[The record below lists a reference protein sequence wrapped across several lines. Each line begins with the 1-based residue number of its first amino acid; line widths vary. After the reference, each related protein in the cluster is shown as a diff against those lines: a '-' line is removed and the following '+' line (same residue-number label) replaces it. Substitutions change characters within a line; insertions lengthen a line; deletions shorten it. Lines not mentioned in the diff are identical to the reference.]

1 MSKEKVQEI
10 FSHVDMSKID
20 LTSFKISEK
29 KFNELSHLYR
39 NRVILS
45 CFAIV
50 RRSESPHD
58 EYRVAFDMLKKVV
71 ENPDLYTYAHIYS
84 MERQAV
90 DKAINDITSRR
101 DRNINDVKVKAI
113 EKRMKDAYKQM
124 RKTLE
129 LALENDDFEQE
140 FDEELV
146 TKCLNISQN
155 IFDAIKRRETEIAY
169 REAEAEIESAKL
181 KAATTYVAIETK
193 AEAKQSLQRM
203 TSNKSPK
210 QEPNNTTNSEKEIV
224 KPKVSFWKRLFGRM
238 MA

>member
-58 EYRVAFDMLKKVV
+58 EYNVAFDMLKKVV
-71 ENPDLYTYAHIYS
+71 ENPDLYTYAYIYS

-155 IFDAIKRRETEIAY
+155 IVDAIMRKETESANGSTNAV
-169 REAEAEIESAKL
+169 AEKKNVEVNVTEMAVNQEQETVCETPRNDVSNQMSNEV
-181 KAATTYVAIETK
+181 TTSSKVV
-193 AEAKQSLQRM
+193 M
-203 TSNKSPK
+203 KS
-210 QEPNNTTNSEKEIV
+210 
-224 KPKVSFWKRLFGRM
+224 KVPFWKRLFGKM

>member
-1 MSKEKVQEI
+1 MSKENVQDI

-58 EYRVAFDMLKKVV
+58 EYDVAFDMLKKVV

-155 IFDAIKRRETEIAY
+155 IVDAIMRK
-169 REAEAEIESAKL
+169 EAESANGSTNAVAEKKNVEVNVTEMAVNQEQETVCETPKNDVSNQMSNEATTSAK
-181 KAATTYVAIETK
+181 VV
-193 AEAKQSLQRM
+193 M
-203 TSNKSPK
+203 KS
-210 QEPNNTTNSEKEIV
+210 
-224 KPKVSFWKRLFGRM
+224 KVPFWKRLFGKM

>member
-39 NRVILS
+39 NRVIIS
-45 CFAIV
+45 CFAIM
-50 RRSESPHD
+50 RRPESPRD
-58 EYRVAFDMLKKVV
+58 EYSVAFDMLEKVV
-71 ENPDLYTYAHIYS
+71 KNPDLYTYAHIYS

-101 DRNINDVKVKAI
+101 DRSINDVKVKAI
-113 EKRMKDAYKQM
+113 EKRMKDAYKKM

-146 TKCLNISQN
+146 EKCLNLSQS
-155 IFDAIKRRETEIAY
+155 IFDAIKHKEAKVAY
-169 REAEAEIESAKL
+169 REAQMEYESAKV
-181 KAATTYVAIETK
+181 KAYATLTAIETERQ
-193 AEAKQSLQRM
+193 AVQIPQHMSHEG
-203 TSNKSPK
+203 SPN
-210 QEPNNTTNSEKEIV
+210 QGPEKE
-224 KPKVSFWKRLFGRM
+224 KPKISFWKRIFGK
-238 MA
+238 ASA

>member
-71 ENPDLYTYAHIYS
+71 ENPDLYTYAHIYA

-90 DKAINDITSRR
+90 DKAITPFAF
-101 DRNINDVKVKAI
+101 VF
-113 EKRMKDAYKQM
+113 M
-124 RKTLE
+124 
-129 LALENDDFEQE
+129 
-140 FDEELV
+140 
-146 TKCLNISQN
+146 TK
-155 IFDAIKRRETEIAY
+155 
-169 REAEAEIESAKL
+169 
-181 KAATTYVAIETK
+181 
-193 AEAKQSLQRM
+193 
-203 TSNKSPK
+203 KSH
-210 QEPNNTTNSEKEIV
+210 S
-224 KPKVSFWKRLFGRM
+224 
-238 MA
+238 

>member
-1 MSKEKVQEI
+1 MSKENVQEI

-39 NRVILS
+39 NRVVLS

-58 EYRVAFDMLKKVV
+58 EYNVAFDMLKKVV

-155 IFDAIKRRETEIAY
+155 IVDAIMR
-169 REAEAEIESAKL
+169 REAESANGSTNAVAEKKNVEVNVTEMAVNQEQETVCETPKNDVSNQMSNEATTSAK
-181 KAATTYVAIETK
+181 VV
-193 AEAKQSLQRM
+193 M
-203 TSNKSPK
+203 KS
-210 QEPNNTTNSEKEIV
+210 
-224 KPKVSFWKRLFGRM
+224 KVLFWKRLFGKM

>member
-1 MSKEKVQEI
+1 MSKENVQEI

-58 EYRVAFDMLKKVV
+58 EYNVAFDMLKKVV

-146 TKCLNISQN
+146 TKCLNISQS
-155 IFDAIKRRETEIAY
+155 IVDAIRHK
-169 REAEAEIESAKL
+169 
-181 KAATTYVAIETK
+181 
-193 AEAKQSLQRM
+193 EAKSANGSTNAVAEKKNVEVNVTEMVVNQEQETVCETPRNDV
-203 TSNKSPK
+203 SNQISN
-210 QEPNNTTNSEKEIV
+210 EETTPS
-224 KPKVSFWKRLFGRM
+224 KVVMRSKVPFWKRFFGKM
-238 MA
+238 MV

>member
-1 MSKEKVQEI
+1 
-10 FSHVDMSKID
+10 
-20 LTSFKISEK
+20 
-29 KFNELSHLYR
+29 
-39 NRVILS
+39 
-45 CFAIV
+45 
-50 RRSESPHD
+50 
-58 EYRVAFDMLKKVV
+58 MLKKVV

-146 TKCLNISQN
+146 AKCLNISQN
-155 IFDAIKRRETEIAY
+155 IVDAIVRK
-169 REAEAEIESAKL
+169 EAESAYCPTNAVAEQKNVEVNVTEMAVNQEQETVCETPRNDVSNQISNEE
-181 KAATTYVAIETK
+181 TTP
-193 AEAKQSLQRM
+193 S
-203 TSNKSPK
+203 
-210 QEPNNTTNSEKEIV
+210 
-224 KPKVSFWKRLFGRM
+224 KVVMRSKVPFWKKFFGKM

>member
-1 MSKEKVQEI
+1 MSKENVQEI

-58 EYRVAFDMLKKVV
+58 EYCVAIDMLKKVV

-155 IFDAIKRRETEIAY
+155 IVDAIMRK
-169 REAEAEIESAKL
+169 EAESANGSTNAVTEK
-181 KAATTYVAIETK
+181 KNVEVSVTEMSVNQEQETVCETPKNDISNQMSNEATTPSKVV
-193 AEAKQSLQRM
+193 M
-203 TSNKSPK
+203 KS
-210 QEPNNTTNSEKEIV
+210 
-224 KPKVSFWKRLFGRM
+224 KVPFWKRLFGKM